1 MQKQSMQGSSE
12 LGEKVDDSINSC
24 WLMVDDSI
32 NRANVYITAGVACWL
47 AVLEF
52 AAIAAALVAAH
63 GLGTV
68 SRAPV
73 GKKYD

>member
-1 MQKQSMQGSSE
+1 
-12 LGEKVDDSINSC
+12 
-24 WLMVDDSI
+24 
-32 NRANVYITAGVACWL
+32 VYITAGVACWL